1 MAARRTRTA
10 EDDGL
15 DPPLGGRTDEGEG
28 GGKRGAR
35 QSERV
40 KAMDG
45 TGTDGER
52 ERERRVGET
61 RQGAW
66 NEPERRLVQ
75 HGRRFVTPH
84 ADKRA
89 HIR

>member
-1 MAARRTRTA
+1 MKRTERRRAAARRTRTA

-15 DPPLGGRTDEGEG
+15 DPPLGRRTDEG

-52 ERERRVGET
+52 ERGEWERRG
-61 RQGAW
+61 R
-66 NEPERRLVQ
+66 ERGTSQ
-75 HGRRFVTPH
+75 NAGSFNM
-84 ADKRA
+84 ADA
-89 HIR
+89 S

>member
-15 DPPLGGRTDEGEG
+15 DPPLGRRTDEG

-52 ERERRVGET
+52 EREESGRDAAGSV
-61 RQGAW
+61 
-66 NEPERRLVQ
+66 ERARTQARSTWPTL
-75 HGRRFVTPH
+75 RNPPR
-84 ADKRA
+84 
-89 HIR
+89 